1 MSLLDSAL
9 FLGLVRVI
17 IALAIIVPAA
27 YYATRWYG
35 RRHAPSQSLHIQEAL
50 SLGAGKSLY
59 VVEWEERRLL
69 LGVTNQ
75 SVTVLDER
83 QVPSSEIAEGGK
95 AE

>member
-1 MSLLDSAL
+1 MLDSAL

-50 SLGAGKSLY
+50 SLGAGKSLN
-59 VVEWEERRLL
+59 VVEREERRLL
-69 LGVTNQ
+69 YGVTNQ
-75 SVTVLDER
+75 SNTVLNKR
-83 QVPSSEIAEGGK
+83 QIPSSEISK
-95 AE
+95 